1 MFKTQDGY
9 WVTDLSNL
17 ATFLINFQAKSNGFQ
32 SRRLLA
38 SAMRKLGM
46 SRLYRDETRYT
57 TPERLDAF
65 ADGKIDQKRLFTRD
79 ESQNPL

>member
-1 MFKTQDGY
+1 
-9 WVTDLSNL
+9 
-17 ATFLINFQAKSNGFQ
+17 
-32 SRRLLA
+32 
-38 SAMRKLGM
+38 MRKLGM